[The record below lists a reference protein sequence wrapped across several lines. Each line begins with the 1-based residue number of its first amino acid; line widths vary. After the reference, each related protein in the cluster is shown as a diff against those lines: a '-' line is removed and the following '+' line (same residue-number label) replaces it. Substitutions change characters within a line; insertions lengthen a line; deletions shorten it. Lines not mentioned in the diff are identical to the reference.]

1 MNVSKSPGTARLFV
15 LPELLEHSPQHAL
28 DTAAVF
34 QLVGS

>member
-1 MNVSKSPGTARLFV
+1 MNVFESPGTARLFV